1 MDILVEMDMFSELGY
16 CYFYYGKAVC
26 DGGQGQRFTSLA
38 SVKIAIYATQ
48 LNTNYTRRTKLN
60 SNWISILGLFD

>member
-1 MDILVEMDMFSELGY
+1 MNWAIVIFIMAKLYVM
-16 CYFYYGKAVC
+16 
-26 DGGQGQRFTSLA
+26 GGQGQRFTSLA
-38 SVKIAIYATQ
+38 SVMIAIYATQ